1 MTGFDLIKKWEGLRL
16 EAYICTAGVPTIGYG
31 HTKGVKLGDVCTEDL
46 ANQWLLEDMLEASE
60 AIDRLVKV
68 PLNNNQYGALT
79 SFVFN
84 LGWGNLQT
92 STLLKMLNEGK
103 YMEASNQFLRWN
115 KVKGVTSTGLSN
127 RRAEEMK
134 LFNLPQA

>member
-16 EAYICTAGVPTIGYG
+16 EAYLCTAGVPTIGYG
-31 HTKGVKLGDVCTEDL
+31 HTKGVKLGDVCTEDQ

-84 LGWGNLQT
+84 LGWGNLKT

-115 KVKGVTSTGLSN
+115 KVKCVTSTGLSN

>member
-16 EAYICTAGVPTIGYG
+16 EAYLCTAGVPTIGYG
-31 HTKGVKLGDVCTEDL
+31 HTKGVKLGDVCTEDQ

-127 RRAEEMK
+127 RRAEEMT

>member
-16 EAYICTAGVPTIGYG
+16 EAYLCTAGVPTIGYG
-31 HTKGVKLGDVCTEDL
+31 HTKGVNLGDVCTEDQ
-46 ANQWLLEDMLEASE
+46 ANQWLLDDMLEASE

>member
-16 EAYICTAGVPTIGYG
+16 EAYLCTAGVPTIGYG

>member
-16 EAYICTAGVPTIGYG
+16 EAYLCTAGVPTIGYG
-31 HTKGVKLGDVCTEDL
+31 HTKGVKLGDVCTEDQ

-103 YMEASNQFLRWN
+103 YLEASNQFLRWN

>member
-16 EAYICTAGVPTIGYG
+16 EAYLCTAGVPTIGYG
-31 HTKGVKLGDVCTEDL
+31 HTKGVKLGDVITEDQ
-46 ANQWLLEDMLEASE
+46 ANQYLLEDILVTHE

-68 PLNNNQYGALT
+68 PLTAGQDDALT

-84 LGWGNLQT
+84 LGMGNLAS
-92 STLLKMLNEGK
+92 STLLKLLNQGK
-103 YMEASNQFLRWN
+103 YLEASAQFPRWN
-115 KVKGVTSTGLSN
+115 KSNGQVLVGLSN

-134 LFNLPQA
+134 LFNS

>member
-16 EAYICTAGVPTIGYG
+16 KAYLCPAGVPTIGYG
-31 HTKGVKLGDVCTEDL
+31 HTKDVKLGDVITEDI
-46 ANQWLLEDMLEASE
+46 ANLYLLEDILVVHE

-68 PLNNNQYGALT
+68 PLTAGQHDALT

-84 LGWGNLQT
+84 LGIGNLAS
-92 STLLKMLNEGK
+92 STLLKLLNQGK
-103 YMEASNQFLRWN
+103 YLEASAQFPRWN
-115 KVKGVTSTGLSN
+115 KVNGVTSVGLSN

-134 LFNLPQA
+134 LFNS

>member
-16 EAYICTAGVPTIGYG
+16 EAYLCTAGVPTIGYG
-31 HTKGVKLGDVCTEDL
+31 HTKGVKLGDVCTEDQ

-84 LGWGNLQT
+84 LGWGNLQS

-103 YMEASNQFLRWN
+103 YLEASNQFLRWN

-127 RRAEEMK
+127 RRAEEMT

>member
-16 EAYICTAGVPTIGYG
+16 EAYLCTAGVPTIGYG
-31 HTKGVKLGDVCTEDL
+31 HTKGVKIGDVCTEDQ
-46 ANQWLLEDMLEASE
+46 ANQWLLDDMLEASE
-60 AIDRLVKV
+60 AIDRLVRV

-134 LFNLPQA
+134 LFNQPQA